1 VTGARIGAYAWDNDV
16 GKTDGA
22 HAPILRGDRPNDR
35 CERVP
40 LMSGVPGSL
49 VGVFIVDQIGK
60 LCRASERTSR
70 SATLRRGQ
78 FSQPMVTPRA
88 GWHRHLSLSRCSS
101 SDGPTVGLLLALVL
115 VRRGHDTRT
124 MLALGVGLGPLMAVV
139 ASDAIKRR
147 DPNSPALLLEPGI
160 HHGGQLD
167 VLVLVQGEPADVQ
180 PIRANLEAVRARLGL
195 LTVARAVAYE
205 WTEGDLDN
213 EVVTAGRRALAD
225 AADRLPVRGAEL
237 SLWPGPVDV
246 VAERFRSRHIGGLV
260 LVATAEPRVGRAV
273 SG

>member
-1 VTGARIGAYAWDNDV
+1 
-16 GKTDGA
+16 
-22 HAPILRGDRPNDR
+22 
-35 CERVP
+35 
-40 LMSGVPGSL
+40 
-49 VGVFIVDQIGK
+49 
-60 LCRASERTSR
+60 
-70 SATLRRGQ
+70 
-78 FSQPMVTPRA
+78 
-88 GWHRHLSLSRCSS
+88 
-101 SDGPTVGLLLALVL
+101 
-115 VRRGHDTRT
+115 
-124 MLALGVGLGPLMAVV
+124 
-139 ASDAIKRR
+139 
-147 DPNSPALLLEPGI
+147 
-160 HHGGQLD
+160 
-167 VLVLVQGEPADVQ
+167 LVLVQGEPADVQ

-260 LVATAEPRVGRAV
+260 LVAAAEPRVGPAV

>member
-1 VTGARIGAYAWDNDV
+1 VPHVRTYEPFRHAETWPVLAA
-16 GKTDGA
+16 DGDTA
-22 HAPILRGDRPNDR
+22 GGLASSPFA
-35 CERVP
+35 VP
-40 LMSGVPGSL
+40 L
-49 VGVFIVDQIGK
+49 F
-60 LCRASERTSR
+60 
-70 SATLRRGQ
+70 
-78 FSQPMVTPRA
+78 FF
-88 GWHRHLSLSRCSS
+88 GWA
-101 SDGPTVGLLLALVL
+101 TVGLLLALVL